1 MNPLRILLL
10 SALILV
16 VFSSGCLEEEKIS
29 EEKTTE
35 EKEENINAIPKAMI
49 STSVSNVSL
58 HGEEFVFEGTAEDSD
73 GKIVSYEWKS
83 SIDGILSTEIKFTI
97 STLSIGKHNIS
108 FRAQDNQSD
117 WSEIDSIDL
126 LVKPN
131 FWGDNCE
138 DVPDEICK
146 VRTAP
151 DFELVDHRNLPVNMS
166 QFIGDIVIIN
176 FFYTHSPDTGPATI
190 YQMKK
195 LSESLENKN
204 VTILTIT
211 VDPER
216 DTPDRLTDFSQANN
230 ASWAF
235 LTSNE
240 DNSSGYMSSIWLNYG
255 IYVSIDEVVCS
266 GHGHYMEGYEGCHC
280 NSGYVQDPSNIDNCV
295 VDSQNGTVE
304 NRTIFLNLTYI
315 LDKWMNG
322 NISNTS
328 TIMEV
333 NWTIAEYSD
342 ANNETYSE
350 IQQIEDYLG
359 HWKQGHISDEDM
371 VEIITSA
378 LNYDTSKTDTI
389 SPYSISHSS
398 KLYIIDPDGKIRIV
412 WRGIDWSHSSI
423 YHDIEELILE
433 QEAFQSGHL

>member
-1 MNPLRILLL
+1 MT
-10 SALILV
+10 ALILV

-255 IYVSIDEVVCS
+255 IYPPESLISSNNRVGRWNKLMGDYTYMTVSGV
-266 GHGHYMEGYEGCHC
+266 
-280 NSGYVQDPSNIDNCV
+280 
-295 VDSQNGTVE
+295 
-304 NRTIFLNLTYI
+304 R
-315 LDKWMNG
+315 
-322 NISNTS
+322 
-328 TIMEV
+328 
-333 NWTIAEYSD
+333 
-342 ANNETYSE
+342 
-350 IQQIEDYLG
+350 
-359 HWKQGHISDEDM
+359 
-371 VEIITSA
+371 
-378 LNYDTSKTDTI
+378 
-389 SPYSISHSS
+389 SHV
-398 KLYIIDPDGKIRIV
+398 LLFR
-412 WRGIDWSHSSI
+412 
-423 YHDIEELILE
+423 
-433 QEAFQSGHL
+433 AFQNRNGKLGRLHLRICFCVERVAF